1 MTSYHDNILTIMNNN
16 SRKKYIGV
24 FDSGFGGVSTLKG
37 IVKELPEYSYIYL
50 GDNARTPYGTRS
62 QKTIYDFSCQAVEF
76 LFKNNCELVIFA
88 CNTASSKA
96 LREIQLNIVNKI
108 YPEKRVLGVLIP
120 AAEEAIKKTRNKKI
134 GVIATEGSINSMAF
148 ARELKLIDGDVKVYQ
163 KSTPLLV
170 PLVESGEHRSN
181 IANLILENYLKD
193 LLKKDI
199 DTLILGC
206 THYGILENKIKKI
219 VGSSINIVSDKRAVP
234 KKLKNYLQRHPEIEK
249 VLKKKNSVN
258 FYTTDITDK
267 FNILGSKF
275 FGKKIEVKKILLI

>member
-267 FNILGSKF
+267 FTILGSKF